1 MNVVMASSIEAVM
14 KMLNIGEIDIA
25 GLPRMAAEVE
35 MKLQNYKDIKMLG
48 GILETGF
55 LYHYV
60 HRKNAALVPMLRKEL
75 KQMILNGTTRQLKKE
90 ADDQLLVNP

>member
-1 MNVVMASSIEAVM
+1 MIEYSVLYYEAVM
-14 KMLNIGEIDIA
+14 RMLDRGEIDIA
-25 GLPRMAAEVE
+25 VLPRMAAEVE
-35 MKLQNYKDIKMLG
+35 MKLQNFKDIKIG
-48 GILETGF
+48 GILETMF

-60 HRKNAALVPMLRKEL
+60 HRKNAALVPKLGKEL